1 MSKYKDFF
9 VVVVEKTTS
18 SACLVGSR
26 LKDVFQWKSQ
36 ARVFTQSLHELEV
49 ETLAWFTT
57 EKKEASSAD
66 NLTSVVRPRGR

>member
-49 ETLAWFTT
+49 ETL
-57 EKKEASSAD
+57 E
-66 NLTSVVRPRGR
+66 